1 MLNQVILDN
10 STKIAFIYEKCKSH
24 HSMQS
29 VAGLDCCLAVTSVV
43 VYGGAHF
50 SFNTN
55 IMMLV
60 EGLVLNTEL
69 V

>member
-1 MLNQVILDN
+1 
-10 STKIAFIYEKCKSH
+10 
-24 HSMQS
+24 MQS